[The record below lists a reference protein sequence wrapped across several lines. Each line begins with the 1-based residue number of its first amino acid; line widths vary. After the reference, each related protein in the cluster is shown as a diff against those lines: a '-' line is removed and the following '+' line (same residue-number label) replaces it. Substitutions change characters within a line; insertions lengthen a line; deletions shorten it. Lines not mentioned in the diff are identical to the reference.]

1 MEPNEV
7 HHDLFGEALS
17 QSGQRLAQLGS
28 LLASW
33 AMVEA
38 RRAERRHA
46 AAAARSEDE
55 LRALREQERAAY
67 QLARAG
73 WGPSGDRQWMASAG
87 LIETA
92 RAWSAAA
99 AYADADPA
107 AAAAVD
113 RCEARLRELHPYA
126 MAAYDRMRGEGAG
139 SFDAMREALPLFARA
154 PHARPGGPSPQR
166 PVLVSAAAVPQPG
179 PGAWQAPGG
188 SGQPWAA
195 VPESVLYP
203 PPGPAA
209 GSTAPGA
216 RTAAGL
222 AAESFPLGI
231 SDAVRAVAAG
241 TAQAPVRARI
251 VASQPVR
258 RPSRPM

>member
-7 HHDLFGEALS
+7 HPDLLGEALS
-17 QSGQRLAQLGS
+17 HSGQRLAQLGS
-28 LLASW
+28 LLTSW

-46 AAAARSEDE
+46 ATAARSEDE

-73 WGPSGDRQWMASAG
+73 WAPSQDRQWMAAAG

-99 AYADADPA
+99 AYASADPA
-107 AAAAVD
+107 AAAAMD

-126 MAAYDRMRGEGAG
+126 MASYDRMRGEGAG
-139 SFDAMREALPLFARA
+139 QFDAMRDALPLFSRA
-154 PHARPGGPSPQR
+154 PYARPGGPSRQR
-166 PVLVSAAAVPQPG
+166 PVLAAAAPQADPG
-179 PGAWQAPGG
+179 GRQAPSG
-188 SGQPWAA
+188 SGQPQAT
-195 VPESVLYP
+195 VPQFP
-203 PPGPAA
+203 PYTTTSPAA
-209 GSTAPGA
+209 GSGAPGA

-222 AAESFPLGI
+222 AAESFPLAI
-231 SDAVRAVAAG
+231 SDAVRAATG
-241 TAQAPVRARI
+241 TAEAPAHGRI
-251 VASQPVR
+251 VTPRPAR
-258 RPSRPM
+258 RPSRPV